1 MCYNSIMK
9 FAELKKKVA
18 AGEISL
24 FYRLTGN
31 DEYLKNSALGILKN
45 VVSFP
50 ELNAVTL
57 ESPSSQALRDALT
70 SVPMMS
76 ERRLVIADKL
86 TEVDA
91 LESYARAPSRS
102 SILVLFDQ
110 PEPKRS
116 GKKESKREEAVREFL
131 TAAVEIDCS
140 HLDERTIFGWMGA
153 RATKYNV
160 QVERAAASLLIE
172 YCRSDMSRI
181 SGEFDKLASYR
192 MGGTVT
198 EDDVKALVKPELE
211 FAVWQLSKAVAVGD
225 SKGALEIYRSF
236 DDDSKKP
243 EVLFGAIYSHF
254 RKLFYSLTEDD
265 AALKKELGMKENAI
279 FAVRRE
285 AGKFG
290 AERLKR
296 ILLSLSQTDAD
307 MKNGTLPRDVASETL
322 VLKTA
327 SEI

>member
-1 MCYNSIMK
+1 MK

-18 AGEISL
+18 AGEL
-24 FYRLTGN
+24 ATFYRLTGE
-31 DEYLKNSALGILKN
+31 DEYLKNSAVGILKN
-45 VVSFP
+45 LVTLP

-57 ESPSSQALRDALT
+57 EAPTSQALRDALT

-76 ERRLVIADKL
+76 EKRLVVADKL

-91 LESYARAPSRS
+91 LAAYASAPSHS
-102 SILVLFDQ
+102 SILVLTGQ
-110 PEPKRS
+110 PEAKRG

-140 HLDERTIFGWMGA
+140 PLDERTIFAWMSA
-153 RATKYNV
+153 RTRKYNV
-160 QVERAAASLLIE
+160 EVERAAASLLIE

-192 MGGTVT
+192 MGGTVIE
-198 EDDVKALVKPELE
+198 EDVRSLVKPELE
-211 FAVWQLSKAVAVGD
+211 FAVWQLSKAVAAGNAA
-225 SKGALEIYRSF
+225 GALEIFGSF
-236 DDDSKKP
+236 DEDSKKP

-265 AALKKELGMKENAI
+265 AALKSGLGMKENTLY
-279 FAVRRE
+279 AVRRE

-296 ILLSLSQTDAD
+296 LLLSLSQLDED
-307 MKNGTLPRDVASETL
+307 MKNGTVPREIASEML
-322 VLKTA
+322 VLKTV